1 MKGFLHFIR
10 TQGVVGLAVGF
21 IIGTASQQVVG
32 ALSTDILTPVIGL
45 ATGKFGNLATASST
59 VAGQTFAWGHFL
71 AALINLL
78 LVALIV
84 YLAVTYLHA
93 QNLDEKKPS

>member
-10 TQGVVGLAVGF
+10 TQGVAGLAIGF
-21 IIGTASQQVVG
+21 IIGSAAQGLVN
-32 ALSTDILTPVIGL
+32 ALSTDIISPAIGL
-45 ATGKFGNLATASST
+45 TTGKFGNLATASST

-71 AALINLL
+71 SMIINLI
-78 LVALIV
+78 LVAFVV

-93 QNLDEKKPS
+93 QNLDEKKEA